1 MNARRPLSVALLS
14 LGLLLAGCQGNGQP
28 SLPLAITAVSGANP
42 IQRPSPTVLA
52 PTATARLPA
61 ATPELP
67 TATPDPP
74 TATPN
79 PPTATP
85 TPTPVLR
92 RLTEPGCCSQ
102 PFWSPDPMQVWYID
116 RPDERPAGIWGVSVT
131 GDQAPVQVLA
141 RPAFFSPDGAFIYY
155 LENGQTVIERRSD
168 GQRWTPP
175 TGGRPVLFSPDD
187 RSILWQVSP
196 ATQGLVDRQPTE
208 IWIGGLDGKD
218 ARPVLTVYGG
228 GVSGWFPDGRRLLV
242 TGKRDRNE
250 ADRAVFIYDLGS
262 GAVTELMRAQRPRNA
277 ALSPDGSWVVVMNTF
292 SDDPAQD
299 GIWLIRTDGGVR
311 RKLPPELFG
320 AFTWRDGTHLLV
332 IPMAREQGSHVV
344 WEVEASTGE
353 SRRLTDP
360 AVTPIS
366 IADGDWRLS
375 PDGKWLAFVAAQ
387 DWAIWV
393 VSLPSVA
400 GQP

>member
-1 MNARRPLSVALLS
+1 MNVRRVLTAYLLG
-14 LGLLLAGCQGNGQP
+14 LGLLLAGCQGNAQP
-28 SLPLAITAVSGANP
+28 PLSSTAAPTPDANP
-42 IQRPSPTVLA
+42 VQRPNPTLAA
-52 PTATARLPA
+52 PTTTASPL
-61 ATPELP
+61 

-85 TPTPVLR
+85 TPAPVLR

-102 PFWSPDPMQVWYID
+102 PFWSPDSQQVWYID

-141 RPAFFSPDGAFIYY
+141 RPAFFSPDGVFIYY
-155 LENGQTVIERRSD
+155 LENRQTVIERRSD

-175 TGGRPVLFSPDD
+175 TQGRPVLFSPDGQ
-187 RSILWQVSP
+187 SILWQVSL
-196 ATQGLVDRQPTE
+196 ATQGLFDRQPTE
-208 IWIGGLDGKD
+208 VWIGGLDGSN

-228 GVSGWFPDGRRLLV
+228 GVSDWFPDGRRLLV

-250 ADRAVFIYDLGS
+250 SDRAVFIYDLES

-299 GIWLIRTDGGVR
+299 GIWLIRANGGAR

-332 IPMAREQGSHVV
+332 IPMALEGSSHAV
-344 WEVEASTGE
+344 WEVEASTGA

-375 PDGKWLAFVAAQ
+375 PNGKWLAFVAAE

-393 VSLPSVA
+393 ISLPE
-400 GQP
+400 

>member
-1 MNARRPLSVALLS
+1 MKVRPTPAIALLS
-14 LGLLLAGCQGNGQP
+14 LGLLLAGCQGSAQS
-28 SLPLAITAVSGANP
+28 SLPLVATSAPGAKP
-42 IQRPSPTVLA
+42 MQRPHPTEAA
-52 PTATARLPA
+52 PTATVQPPS
-61 ATPELP
+61 ATPE
-67 TATPDPP
+67 PP

-79 PPTATP
+79 LPTATP
-85 TPTPVLR
+85 TLAPVLR

-102 PFWSPDPMQVWYID
+102 PFWSPDSQQVWYID
-116 RPDERPAGIWGVSVT
+116 RPDERPAGVWGVSVA
-131 GDQAPVQVLA
+131 GDQAPIQILD

-155 LENGQTVIERRSD
+155 LEDGQTVIERLSD

-175 TGGRPVLFSPDD
+175 TQGRPVMFSPDGQ
-187 RSILWQVSP
+187 SILWQVSP

-208 IWIGGLDGKD
+208 VWIGGLDGSN

-228 GVSGWFPDGRRLLV
+228 GVSDWFPDGRRLLV
-242 TGKRDRNE
+242 TGKRNRNE

-262 GAVTELMRAQRPRNA
+262 SAATELMRARRPRNA
-277 ALSPDGSWVVVMNTF
+277 ALSSDGSWVVVMNTF

-299 GIWLIRTDGGVR
+299 GLWLIRADGEVR

-332 IPMAREQGSHVV
+332 IPMTREGDSHVV
-344 WEVEASTGE
+344 WEVEASTGR

-375 PDGKWLAFVAAQ
+375 PNGKWLAFVAAE

-393 VSLPSVA
+393 VSLPE
-400 GQP
+400 